1 MTFLMPSILW
11 GLLVAILPILIHLFS
26 LRNTKEV
33 EFSTLRFIK
42 ELEHETIR
50 KLKLRQWL
58 LVLLRVLIII
68 CLVLMFARPVQRGF
82 APGWMA
88 GELESRV
95 VIFVDNSA
103 SMAADTP
110 NGNRLALARKMVPNI
125 ISIFEGQTNLS
136 IYQTNPLQMIFS
148 SEIDDPNE
156 IRKAVDGIA
165 PTQSFDRLWQS
176 IDSVLTTL
184 PSAEP
189 NRECFI
195 ISDFQ
200 DAPST
205 VFLAQSGLD
214 TVATGWRFYC
224 LKVPET
230 AYNLSLR
237 NVEIVNQVR
246 MPNHLLKIN
255 TTVKND
261 GSQDME
267 NVPVEL
273 YLNEERVGQVVSG
286 FKTGRARDFLFQ
298 AYTGRSGIVTGLMT
312 IPEDA
317 FPFDNEYHFNLVIPT
332 LINCTVVGASQAEIH
347 LLLTALRSIDND
359 NHYLFAE
366 SRIDSLPQALFLD
379 ESDVLILY
387 NPGSLPSSA
396 LEEIKTFLNN
406 GGGVIWFSGDRI
418 LQAENSA
425 AEQMLN
431 LPHPRQ
437 LNQLEGEAFYSVSAT
452 TPDHPLLEDLE
463 LRDLDNELPQVFRY
477 VDVSL
482 NRSHRTIL
490 RLNNNRPLLLDLSIE
505 GGRIFYF
512 TSLLDLRWNDLAMRG
527 LIVPLLHRMLM
538 LLATD
543 ESNIQLLIVD
553 QEKQI
558 HLDRDLLKS
567 EWELV
572 TPSGKRILL
581 LPDFTKESLLITQ
594 TNELGQYRVM
604 ADGNLFTVFATQLS
618 KYEHIDRQ
626 ASERNIITRLPE
638 GRARWIN
645 VSDDLASVLRDT
657 RFGSSL
663 WRTFLLIAIIMLIIE
678 SVLGRIKPG
687 AVKKKASNA
696 D

>member
-1 MTFLMPSILW
+1 MPSILW

-184 PSAEP
+184 PGAEP

-214 TVATGWRFYC
+214 TAATGWRFYC

-286 FKTGRARDFLFQ
+286 FETGRARDFLFQ
-298 AYTGRSGIVTGLMT
+298 AYTGKSGIVTGLMT

-452 TPDHPLLEDLE
+452 YPDHPLLEDLE

-543 ESNIQLLIVD
+543 ESNIQPLIVD

-567 EWELV
+567 EWELI

-604 ADGNLFTVFATQLS
+604 ADGNLFTVFATRLS

-678 SVLGRIKPG
+678 TVIGRIKPG

>member
-1 MTFLMPSILW
+1 MTFLTPSILW
-11 GLLVAILPILIHLFS
+11 GLLAALIPILIHLFS
-26 LRNTKEV
+26 LRKTKEV

-58 LVLLRVLIII
+58 LILLRVLIII

-82 APGWMA
+82 VPGWMA

-148 SEIDDPNE
+148 GEMDDPNE

-165 PTQSFDRLWQS
+165 QTQSFDRLWHS
-176 IDSVLTTL
+176 IDSILITL
-184 PSAEP
+184 PGNEP

-200 DAPST
+200 DVPST

-214 TVATGWRFYC
+214 TAATGWRFYC

-230 AYNLSLR
+230 TYNLSLR
-237 NVEIVNQVR
+237 NVEILNQVR
-246 MPNHLLKIN
+246 MPNHLLKVN
-255 TTVKND
+255 TTLKND

-273 YLNEERVGQVVSG
+273 YLNEDRVGQVVSG
-286 FKTGRARDFLFQ
+286 FETGRTRDFLFQ
-298 AYTGRSGIVTGLMT
+298 AYTGKSGIVTGLMT

-332 LINCTVVGASQAEIH
+332 LINCTVVGASQSEIH
-347 LLLTALRSIDND
+347 LLLTALRSIDYD

-387 NPGSLPSSA
+387 NPGNLPSSA

-406 GGGVIWFSGDRI
+406 GGGVIWFSGERI

-425 AEQMLN
+425 AEQMFN

-452 TPDHPLLEDLE
+452 YPDHPLLEDLE

-490 RLNNNRPLLLDLSIE
+490 SLNNNRPLLLDLSIE

-543 ESNIQLLIVD
+543 ESNIQPLIVD
-553 QEKQI
+553 QVKQI

-572 TPSGKRILL
+572 TPSSKRILL

-594 TNELGQYRVM
+594 TNELGLYRVL
-604 ADGNLFTVFATQLS
+604 ADGNLFTVFATRLS

-626 ASERNIITRLPE
+626 ASERHIIARLPE
-638 GRARWIN
+638 GRGRWIN

-678 SVLGRIKPG
+678 TVLGRIKPS